1 MWLAGTRRRR
11 KGRGRGRRRGET
23 VGILTRS
30 TPASIHLSTRDGVPS
45 DRARSDGGGE
55 VDGSGSCTSRD
66 GAWAWRCVPRVLP
79 ILGAMSVDVRGRGRI
94 GAAVSSE
101 WTRRPRSGTVPLS
114 SQRAVRACG
123 GRGAFPAE
131 DDTHAGKLPSKIGHS
146 TTSVLTRVR
155 RPLWMH
161 AEREARGSGRK
172 TVLEPVPDPS

>member
-1 MWLAGTRRRR
+1 MARGDEEKEEGEGERKEEGRNCRNIDEVNARIQLLKYARRC
-11 KGRGRGRRRGET
+11 
-23 VGILTRS
+23 
-30 TPASIHLSTRDGVPS
+30 VPS

-94 GAAVSSE
+94 GPAVSSE

-146 TTSVLTRVR
+146 TTSVLTHV
-155 RPLWMH
+155 RPLW
-161 AEREARGSGRK
+161 
-172 TVLEPVPDPS
+172 